1 MRRLSAVLV
10 PPPLPLSLFLY
21 LAALASS
28 EQAKQNA
35 VLENSESYVLIDSAF
50 EWTK

>member
-10 PPPLPLSLFLY
+10 PPLPLSLFLY